1 MLCDPWLEVS
11 LIAALNSATAVQDHY
26 ENIYAV
32 ICGVKV
38 FSLLP
43 PADAHRLGIT
53 PYPVAQYARDQ
64 LGRLELYLVKPKQ
77 VKPTSCLSRPP

>member
-1 MLCDPWLEVS
+1 M
-11 LIAALNSATAVQDHY
+11 AVQDHY

-43 PADAHRLGIT
+43 PADAYRLGIT

-64 LGRLELYLVKPKQ
+64 LGRLQLDLVQPKQ
-77 VKPTSCLSRPP
+77 VEPHHMCTWNYLRLSFLESQHVRS